1 MTNEPHEP
9 AADSVGDLGTDLGD
23 RPDEAT
29 AAQIEEAEAN
39 TDLMRADEDPLPDAQ
54 VPGVGPD
61 GQAPNT
67 PA

>member
-1 MTNEPHEP
+1 MSDYARD
-9 AADSVGDLGTDLGD
+9 AADSIGDPGNG
-23 RPDEAT
+23 PDDPGPQEPEADP
-29 AAQIEEAEAN
+29 N

-54 VPGVGPD
+54 VPGIGPD

>member
-1 MTNEPHEP
+1 MTNDAYDEP
-9 AADSVGDLGTDLGD
+9 ADSVGDLGND
-23 RPDEAT
+23 PDFAAT
-29 AAQIEEAEAN
+29 TRIEEAEAN

>member
-1 MTNEPHEP
+1 MTYDAPDKP
-9 AADSVGDLGTDLGD
+9 ADSVGDLGNG
-23 RPDEAT
+23 PDDVDT
-29 AAQIEEAEAN
+29 ARIEEAEAN

>member
-1 MTNEPHEP
+1 MTNDAYDER
-9 AADSVGDLGTDLGD
+9 ADSFGDLGNG
-23 RPDEAT
+23 PDDAAT
-29 AAQIEEAEAN
+29 ARIEEAEAN
-39 TDLMRADEDPLPDAQ
+39 TDLMRADDDPLPDAQ

>member
-1 MTNEPHEP
+1 MTDHPQD
-9 AADSVGDLGTDLGD
+9 AADSVGDLGNG
-23 RPDEAT
+23 PDDAR

-54 VPGVGPD
+54 VPGAGPD

>member
-1 MTNEPHEP
+1 MTND
-9 AADSVGDLGTDLGD
+9 AYDDSTDLVGDLGNG
-23 RPDEAT
+23 PDDAAT
-29 AAQIEEAEAN
+29 ARIEEAEAN